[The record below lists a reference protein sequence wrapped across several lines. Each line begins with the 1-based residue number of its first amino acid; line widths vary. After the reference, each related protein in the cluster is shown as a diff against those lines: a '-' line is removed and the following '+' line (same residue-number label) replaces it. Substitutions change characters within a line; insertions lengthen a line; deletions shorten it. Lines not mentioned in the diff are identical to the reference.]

1 MLTVP
6 VAGFRRSYRDQKEGN
21 TWVWVKTE
29 SAVEETE
36 RGFSEKDVNR
46 VMIWRVHSGPQVK
59 DTPKVVMEKGSLRA
73 FSQTPSCISI
83 PKPHRWPSSH
93 ELSQPG

>member
-1 MLTVP
+1 MK
-6 VAGFRRSYRDQKEGN
+6 SEGN
-21 TWVWVKTE
+21 TWVWVRTE

-59 DTPKVVMEKGSLRA
+59 DTP
-73 FSQTPSCISI
+73 
-83 PKPHRWPSSH
+83 
-93 ELSQPG
+93 